1 MHELYKRMV
10 FMKKKLFAVV
20 LAAVMVLAM
29 PAMAFAAP
37 SPSVVEGS
45 GSASNGTTLTVT
57 ANGTGT
63 ITVAE
68 SSKQASNAVLSGS
81 EVVVGSFEV
90 ASSTG
95 DATDATLTFKVGA
108 RYAGAHAKI
117 FIEHSDGTTEVK
129 EVTVSAD
136 GYIIIKADTLSSS
149 SVFTVV
155 VDPTTATGTTAADT
169 SSVSPQTGVD
179 MTLVAAA
186 SGICFVGAGAVAFA
200 LRKRMTK

>member
-1 MHELYKRMV
+1 
-10 FMKKKLFAVV
+10 MKKKLFAVV

-37 SPSVVEGS
+37 SPSIIEGS
-45 GSASNGTTLTVT
+45 SGASNGTTLTVT
-57 ANGTGT
+57 ANGTGDL
-63 ITVAE
+63 TVAE
-68 SSKQASNAVLSGS
+68 TPKQASNVALSGS
-81 EVVVGSFEV
+81 EVVVASFEV
-90 ASSTG
+90 TNTTG
-95 DATDATLTFKVGA
+95 DATDITLTFNVGTK
-108 RYAGAHAKI
+108 YAGANAKV
-117 FIEHSDGTTEVK
+117 FIEHNDGTTEVK
-129 EVTVSAD
+129 EATVSAD
-136 GYIIIKADTLSSS
+136 GYIIIKTDGL

-155 VDPTTATGTTAADT
+155 VDPTTATGTTATGTTAADT

>member
-20 LAAVMVLAM
+20 LAAVMVLAL

-37 SPSVVEGS
+37 SPSIIEGS
-45 GSASNGTTLTVT
+45 SGASNGTTLTVT
-57 ANGTGT
+57 ANGTGDL
-63 ITVAE
+63 TVVE
-68 SSKQASNAVLSGS
+68 TPKQASNVALSGS
-81 EVVVGSFEV
+81 EVVVASFEV
-90 ASSTG
+90 TNTTG
-95 DATDATLTFKVGA
+95 DATDITLTFNVGTK
-108 RYAGAHAKI
+108 YAGANAKV
-117 FIEHSDGTTEVK
+117 FIEHNDGTTEVK
-129 EVTVSAD
+129 EATVSAD
-136 GYIIIKADTLSSS
+136 GYIIIKTDGL